1 MFIKKINS
9 KSFQQR
15 ASDFLKD
22 RIETL
27 LQAKDIVYI
36 ALPGGSTPMPILSQ
50 LAKEKLDWS
59 RVCFYQTDERV
70 VPIDKKENNYS
81 SLNEFFFTHIKALSY
96 PMYTGEHSPE
106 ESCKSYIKELKK
118 LETQNNIPR
127 FDLIVLGMGEDGH
140 IASLFPKSFLLN
152 ENHRWAAVE
161 PEKKNGT
168 QRITL
173 CFPVLLNAEEIILLV
188 TGSNKIKLLEEK
200 KARKNLPIET
210 LIDKNQNL
218 TVLCSKEK

>member
-27 LQAKDIVYI
+27 LQTKGMVYI

-50 LAKEKLDWS
+50 LAKEKLDWA

-70 VPIDKKENNYS
+70 VPIDNKQNNYS
-81 SLNEFFFTHIKALSY
+81 SLSEAFFTHIKALSY

-106 ESCKSYIKELKK
+106 ESCEIYIKELKK

-152 ENHRWAAVE
+152 EKHRWAAVE
-161 PEKKNGT
+161 PVKKNGT

-173 CFPVLLNAEEIILLV
+173 CFPVLLNAEETILLV
-188 TGSNKIKLLEEK
+188 KGSNKIKLLEEK
-200 KARKNLPIET
+200 KTRKNLPIET
-210 LIDKNQNL
+210 LINQNQNL
-218 TVLCSKEK
+218 TVLCSKG